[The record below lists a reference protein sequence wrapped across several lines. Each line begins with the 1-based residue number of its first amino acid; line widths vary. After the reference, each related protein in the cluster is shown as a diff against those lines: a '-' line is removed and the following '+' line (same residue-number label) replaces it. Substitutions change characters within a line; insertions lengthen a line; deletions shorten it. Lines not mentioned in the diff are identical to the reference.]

1 MHLSTSIYV
10 SVYICLHL
18 CTSVCIC
25 LHLFMCLY
33 SGGWEWIQLF
43 VGKGGLSSHLF
54 TSVYICCTSFCIC
67 LHVSIRGYGSG
78 WECPSSVWV
87 DEVPSVCFCLHATA
101 ALWMRRNTLQHT
113 ATHYDTLQHICN
125 TLQHTATHCNT
136 LQHTAAHLQHTTTH
150 CSTSATHCN
159 TLQHTAQHC
168 NTATHLQHTWH

>member
-1 MHLSTSIYV
+1 
-10 SVYICLHL
+10 
-18 CTSVCIC
+18 
-25 LHLFMCLY
+25 MCLY
-33 SGGWEWIQLF
+33 SSGWEWILLFGWEWILLF

-67 LHVSIRGYGSG
+67 LRVCIRGYGSG
-78 WECPSSVWV
+78 WECRSSVWV
-87 DEVPSVCFCLHATA
+87 DEVLSVCNCLHATA
-101 ALWMRRNTLQHT
+101 ALWMRRNALQHT

-159 TLQHTAQHC
+159 TLQHIATHCTALQH
-168 NTATHLQHTWH
+168 TATHLALGATILQLQHTAIHATAAL